1 MWFELSDG
9 CRLAA
14 RVWLPADADIA
25 PVPAILEAVPY
36 RRNDGTLEGDDP
48 RYSWWA
54 ERGFVGVRV
63 DLRGS
68 GDSDG
73 GCSTSTSRSS
83 RTTTAS

>member
-54 ERGFVGVRV
+54 ERGFAGVRV